1 MAAVWSYSLG
11 RASHALK
18 ANKMSEKRTPLPKSP
33 TGIRGLDEIT
43 GGGFPQGRPTLV
55 CGGTGCGKTL
65 LSMEFLIHGA
75 TRFNEPGLFIAFE
88 ETAADLTQNV
98 ASLGFDLA
106 ELIDRQQIIIDYIH
120 LDHSELESSGSF
132 DLEGLF
138 IRMEHAIAAIG
149 AKRVVIDTVEALF
162 GHLPDPNILRA
173 ELHRLFRWLK
183 EKGVTAVITVEQGE
197 GTLTRHGLEEYVSDC
212 VIMLSQTVQDQVASR
227 RLRVIKYRGSAHG
240 GNSYPF
246 LIDNRGIF
254 MYPVTSVGLDYGAP
268 TERISSGVAGLDEM
282 LGGDGYYRGS
292 SILVSG
298 TAGTGKSSLASHFVD
313 AACRR
318 GERALYFAFEESPSQ
333 IRRNMRSIGI
343 NLGPWLEQGLLRFQA
358 TRPTFT
364 GLEMHLL
371 QMQEEIRRFDPQVV
385 IVDPIN
391 SFIFGGNELE
401 VKAMLLRLVDF
412 LKLRQTTALFN
423 ILTAGGGPLEQTDVS
438 ISSIIDTWLLLRE
451 QENNGERNRGLYIIK
466 SRGMAHSNQV
476 REFLITN
483 QGVVLREVVIGP
495 DGILTGSGRLQQEA
509 REEAAR
515 LARHQELER
524 LRLDLITRRQVL
536 DAKIKAMQA
545 EMLAEE
551 TRLEYIIQQEL
562 DHSEYAKQQFAD
574 IAQSRQ
580 STAKVTEEPDNGPES
595 G

>member
-1 MAAVWSYSLG
+1 
-11 RASHALK
+11 
-18 ANKMSEKRTPLPKSP
+18 MSEKRTPLPKSP

-551 TRLEYIIQQEL
+551 TRLEHIIQQEL